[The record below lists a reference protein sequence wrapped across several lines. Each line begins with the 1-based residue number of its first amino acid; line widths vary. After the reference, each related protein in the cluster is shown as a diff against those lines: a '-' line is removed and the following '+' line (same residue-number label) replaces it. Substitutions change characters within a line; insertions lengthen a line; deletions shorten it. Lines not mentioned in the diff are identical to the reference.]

1 MIDLPENETNE
12 NGIPQNVPISNSIRS
27 KIRKLTISGECLNP
41 IDVTFEDISAAA
53 YRIKSGIR
61 RTPCEVG
68 FDQN

>member
-12 NGIPQNVPISNSIRS
+12 NGIPPKVPIPNSIRS
-27 KIRKLTISGECLNP
+27 KIRKLTISGECPNP

-53 YRIKSGIR
+53 YRIKSWIR

-68 FDQN
+68 FN

>member
-1 MIDLPENETNE
+1 MIDLPGNETNE
-12 NGIPQNVPISNSIRS
+12 NGSPPKAPISNSIRP
-27 KIRKLTISGECLNP
+27 KIRKLSISGECPNP

-68 FDQN
+68 VN

>member
-12 NGIPQNVPISNSIRS
+12 NGIPQKVPISNSIRS
-27 KIRKLTISGECLNP
+27 KIRKLTISGECPNP

-53 YRIKSGIR
+53 YRIKSWIR

-68 FDQN
+68 FN